1 MTPIEQHQVEASQPL
16 STALT
21 LMGIA
26 GHLRT
31 LFVTDPNGRVVGTLS
46 DGDIRRGL
54 LKGLSAQ
61 DPCSAFAFTAFRSL
75 RKGQIDVRQLQSY
88 REKDICIFPL
98 LDEQDRLERIIDL
111 NDLRSYL
118 PVTAVIMAGGLG
130 QRLRPLTL
138 ETPKPMLPVGGVPI
152 LEINI
157 KRLVRYGIREIFL
170 CVGYKKEQIM
180 NHFQDGS
187 AWDCHIHYI
196 EESQPLGT
204 MGALA
209 YLPEELEH
217 EQILLFNADLLSD
230 LDLESFY
237 LKHQDQG
244 NALTV
249 ASIPYKVKVPY
260 AILEQDHDRVKAFVE
275 KPTYTYFANAGFY
288 LLHQQD
294 LGRIPKAEL
303 FNATDFMDALI
314 ADKAKVGTY
323 PILGYWSDIGSLS
336 DYEKAQSDV
345 PNLHLY

>member
-1 MTPIEQHQVEASQPL
+1 MTLLEQHQVEASQPL
-16 STALT
+16 SAALN
-21 LMGIA
+21 LMGMA

-31 LFVTDPNGRVVGTLS
+31 LFVTDSDSRVIGTLS

-61 DPCSAFAFTAFRSL
+61 DPCEAFMFKDFRSL
-75 RKGQIDVRQLQSY
+75 RKGQIDVRQLQAY

-98 LDEQDRLERIIDL
+98 LDETDRLERIIDL

-118 PVTAVIMAGGLG
+118 PLTAVIMAGGLG

-138 ETPKPMLPVGGVPI
+138 ETPKPLLPVGGVPI

-180 NHFQDGS
+180 DHFQDGS
-187 AWDCHIHYI
+187 AWDCHIHYV
-196 EESQPLGT
+196 EENQPLGT

-209 YLPEELEH
+209 YLPKQLEH
-217 EQILLFNADLLSD
+217 KQILLFNADLLSD
-230 LDLESFY
+230 LDLEAFY
-237 LKHQDQG
+237 LRHQDQG

-260 AILEQDHDRVKAFVE
+260 AILEQEQDRVKAFVE

-288 LLHQQD
+288 LLQQSD
-294 LGRIPKAEL
+294 LGRIPKGEL
-303 FNATDFMDALI
+303 FNATDFMDQLI
-314 ADKAKVGTY
+314 ADGSKVGTH

-336 DYEKAQSDV
+336 DYEKAQSDI